1 MVWQPRFAD
10 KVIRWVGYMC
20 SGIMIISDSSTLI
33 LLTKCG
39 LIEPFLS
46 DFSLIIPKT
55 VYNEAIRKGVEMGKY
70 DVSA

>member
-1 MVWQPRFAD
+1 
-10 KVIRWVGYMC
+10 MC